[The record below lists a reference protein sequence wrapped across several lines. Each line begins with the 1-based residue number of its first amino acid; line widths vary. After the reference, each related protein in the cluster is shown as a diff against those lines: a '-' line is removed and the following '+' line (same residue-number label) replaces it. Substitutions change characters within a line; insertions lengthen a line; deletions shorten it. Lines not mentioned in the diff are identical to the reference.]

1 MRADQNPEKISD
13 RRPRMT
19 LSVNTNQPALI
30 ALQNLNKTNDDM
42 QGVQTRIN
50 TGLSISSAKD
60 NAAVWSIAQEQRA
73 DMNALSA
80 VKMSLDRATS
90 VADVALAAGESVSDL
105 LSLMREKVVAAKDAS
120 LTTTSRTALN
130 ADFQGLVKNLTQV
143 LSSATFDGANLL
155 NGSLTADI
163 SFLADADAGT
173 AITLNLQNLS
183 FGGTINTLTGTD
195 DILDVANA
203 SNVLTRL
210 DATMSAVNQA
220 VGNIGTQ
227 AKQIEAHN
235 SFVSKL
241 SDVLETGVGNLVDA
255 DLAKESAR
263 LQALQV
269 KQQLG
274 AQALSIANSAPQIIL
289 KLFNGG

>member
-1 MRADQNPEKISD
+1 
-13 RRPRMT
+13 MT

-30 ALQNLNKTNDDM
+30 ALQNLNRTNDDM
-42 QGVQTRIN
+42 QSVQTRIN
-50 TGLSISSAKD
+50 TGQSISTAKD

-73 DMNALSA
+73 DMSALGA

-90 VADVALAAGESVSDL
+90 IADVALAAGESVSDL
-105 LSLMREKVVAAKDAS
+105 LKLMREKVVAAKDTS
-120 LTTTSRTALN
+120 LTTTSLQSLN
-130 ADFQGLVKNLTQV
+130 SDFQGLLKNLQQV
-143 LSSATFDGANLL
+143 ISSAVFDGANLL
-155 NGSLTADI
+155 DGSQAADMT
-163 SFLADADAGT
+163 FLADADAAQ
-173 AITLNLQNLS
+173 AITLSLQNLTL
-183 FGGTINTLTGTD
+183 GGTINTLTATD
-195 DILDVANA
+195 DILTPANA
-203 SNVLTRL
+203 TAVLTRL

-227 AKQIEAHN
+227 AKQIDAHTN
-235 SFVSKL
+235 FVSKL

-274 AQALSIANSAPQIIL
+274 ARALSIANGAPQIIL
-289 KLFNGG
+289 SLFKGS

>member
-1 MRADQNPEKISD
+1 
-13 RRPRMT
+13 MT

-50 TGLSISSAKD
+50 TGLAISSAKD

-90 VADVALAAGESVSDL
+90 VADVALAAGESISDL
-105 LSLMREKVVAAKDAS
+105 LSLMREKVVAAKDTS
-120 LTTTSRTALN
+120 LTTKSREALN
-130 ADFQGLVKNLTQV
+130 SDFQGLVKNLTQV

-155 NGSLTADI
+155 NGSLTADV
-163 SFLADADAGT
+163 SFLADSDAVA

-183 FGGTINTLTGTD
+183 LGGTINTLTATD
-195 DILDVANA
+195 DILTTATATDVLN
-203 SNVLTRL
+203 RL
-210 DATMSAVNQA
+210 DATMGAVNQA

-227 AKQIEAHN
+227 AKQIEAHHN
-235 SFVSKL
+235 FVSKL

-289 KLFNGG
+289 KLFNG

>member
-1 MRADQNPEKISD
+1 
-13 RRPRMT
+13 MT

-30 ALQNLNKTNDDM
+30 ALQNLNKTNNDM

-50 TGLSISSAKD
+50 TGLTISSAKD

-105 LSLMREKVVAAKDAS
+105 LSLMREKVVAAKDTS
-120 LTTTSRTALN
+120 LTTKSRQALN
-130 ADFQGLVKNLTQV
+130 SDFQGLIKNLNQV

-155 NGSLTADI
+155 NGSLTADV
-163 SFLADADAGT
+163 SFLADADAST

-183 FGGTINTLTGTD
+183 LGGTINTLTITD

-203 SNVLTRL
+203 TNVLARL
-210 DATMSAVNQA
+210 DATMGAVNQA

-227 AKQIEAHN
+227 AKQVEAHQT
-235 SFVSKL
+235 FVSKL

-289 KLFNGG
+289 KLFNG